1 MCRGVLAE
9 GVEEGR
15 GEYVIAISK
24 GVLILLVSAVLVL
37 GMAAGLIIG
46 IYYLPA
52 RPAVQPQQPPS
63 EQPPVRVSGVS
74 ADDDPSLGSDD
85 APVTMIEFSDF
96 QCPFCKSFFERTLPE
111 IKKQYVEAGKVR
123 LVYRDFPIR
132 GMEQYAQKATPPPYS
147 RSMPLSWV

>member
-1 MCRGVLAE
+1 MCRGVFAE

-96 QCPFCKSFFERTLPE
+96 QCPFCKSFF
-111 IKKQYVEAGKVR
+111 
-123 LVYRDFPIR
+123 
-132 GMEQYAQKATPPPYS
+132 
-147 RSMPLSWV
+147 